1 MGGELIAMLGRSG
14 VVPVMILAFAV
25 LLTGMA
31 VSYVKFESRLLFNER
46 ERLRVQQDELA
57 IDWGRLQ
64 IELATWAEPGR
75 VQQQALE
82 KLKMQAPLA
91 TELVVIR

>member
-1 MGGELIAMLGRSG
+1 MGAELLALLSRSG
-14 VVPVMILAFAV
+14 VVPILLLAVAV
-25 LLTGMA
+25 LVTGMA

-75 VQQQALE
+75 VQQQAVD